1 MGKRLGTSSSD
12 LVEEEEV
19 RHVSGVVVAP
29 MCLKAAK
36 IVLHIIGG
44 AYVSI
49 CASYTHNYRRRIMW
63 YAPRTLLPPT
73 STGPTKS
80 IGGAFSH
87 VRLL

>member
-1 MGKRLGTSSSD
+1 MGRRLGTSRSD

-49 CASYTHNYRRRIMW
+49 CASYTHNYRRRIMRMRL
-63 YAPRTLLPPT
+63 ALSCHGRTP
-73 STGPTKS
+73 GPQK
-80 IGGAFSH
+80 
-87 VRLL
+87 V